1 MVAPRRIHDHSSG
14 TIAISST
21 GTTPGRVVGRHRLSR
36 RTPWARPVASAARAR
51 RRPRTTAS
59 VPTPDGSPSQ
69 HRTAPSPRRRSGR
82 GLVACWDRGAQPS
95 VHLDR
100 DLLEPDA
107 DPVTQGVGGGLAARP
122 RDDRLDRALD
132 VVPLEAR
139 GALVE
144 VDLDHRD
151 LGGVELVVEQVDDA
165 VEEVGAGLVVC
176 SSVMSLPPGP
186 TRMQVVGRARSR
198 TACSRSWRRPRCSRD
213 ITVPIGV
220 SMISAISL

>member
-1 MVAPRRIHDHSSG
+1 ML
-14 TIAISST
+14 
-21 GTTPGRVVGRHRLSR
+21 GRWG
-36 RTPWARPVASAARAR
+36 SA
-51 RRPRTTAS
+51 
-59 VPTPDGSPSQ
+59 
-69 HRTAPSPRRRSGR
+69 
-82 GLVACWDRGAQPS
+82 LV

-107 DPVTQGVGGGLAARP
+107 DPVTQGIRSGLAARP

-165 VEEVGAGLVVC
+165 VEEVGTGLVVVERHE
-176 SSVMSLPPGP
+176 SPSWP
-186 TRMQVVGRARSR
+186 TRMRSLLRA
-198 TACSRSWRRPRCSRD
+198 
-213 ITVPIGV
+213 
-220 SMISAISL
+220 